1 MSTTPHVSA
10 VKYVHCLMALVLGL
24 VTALATAG
32 TANAGM
38 DSQRSSTLRSGDT
51 MTVQLWDTFLNGVT
65 PMDRNRL
72 TREWF
77 HSGRAVY
84 EVNGPGA
91 EEFAGTLELGYQI
104 GFPWSLGVAL
114 SFNYT
119 TPNAYVWDVPV
130 NQPLTSLVTP
140 NLLPGATFSADV
152 GNGPGIPEI
161 VTFSVDVSG
170 PGGTVAVANAHG
182 TVTGAAGGVLLRPFA
197 RLTWPD
203 RGSIATY
210 GEQWNMN

>member
-1 MSTTPHVSA
+1 MPAAKCLYS
-10 VKYVHCLMALVLGL
+10 LMAAVLCA
-24 VTALATAG
+24 VTALAGAG

-51 MTVQLWDTFLNGVT
+51 MNVQMWDTFLNGVT

-84 EVNGPGA
+84 EVTGGGA
-91 EEFAGTLELGYQI
+91 EEFAGTLELGYSI

-114 SFNYT
+114 TFNYT
-119 TPNAYVWDVPV
+119 TPNAYVWDVPFWE
-130 NQPLTSLVTP
+130 PLTSLVTP
-140 NLLPGATFSADV
+140 NLFPGSSISADV
-152 GNGPGIPEI
+152 GNGPGIQEI

-197 RLTWPD
+197 RLNWPD
-203 RGSIATY
+203 RGSVATY